1 MTGVFEYPGL
11 IILRYAPPWPQTKV
25 YARFFFYVILET
37 ITVIVCCKETHDRIR
52 RIRKEN
58 QTMKSMKKLLAV
70 FLAALLVLPS
80 VFVYAGE
87 TESSAPAAEEAGLEG
102 YEEGGAYDQN
112 GPSEMTVDT
121 TLNVDVAAVKNILK
135 MFGMPA
141 FRINRILPFLELA
154 SDLEVKT
161 VIADGGVQVDIII
174 DDQIAI
180 SSAGEATE
188 NGIIVGSTLFPKHI
202 VTVSPEAIMEMMK
215 QQGMASMPADSIE
228 SEGAEADEAGS
239 EDSGEVAAEDEA
251 ASEDSGEDAEAENAL
266 TVYFERMMESFTSN
280 AVPGEPET
288 GEYEFEG
295 FTFDTKTPINVDAK
309 AMAADECEIV
319 NEMLDDAAVLEMVNP
334 FIPLLQAY
342 GLSIDDIKKINE
354 DFMADEH
361 IPNVTSDIYSNS
373 EDEELIY
380 YVNEATHDGQEDPY
394 QHSTLLFEDSSHAH
408 FSMSV
413 PEAQLAADVKFDGNT
428 MDASFDIG
436 GMYVGFKVTAGE
448 EDDPTTTVEL
458 YFLDTSKPLASATIT
473 ILPEGER
480 TLSLDL
486 EGKKV
491 TALEEAFT
499 NIFVLEDLASEIV
512 SNWMNTVMSIISKKI
527 PGIDDILGSIFGD
540 QTSKSRKI
548 IS

>member
-1 MTGVFEYPGL
+1 
-11 IILRYAPPWPQTKV
+11 
-25 YARFFFYVILET
+25 
-37 ITVIVCCKETHDRIR
+37 
-52 RIRKEN
+52 
-58 QTMKSMKKLLAV
+58 MKSMKKLLAV

-251 ASEDSGEDAEAENAL
+251 ASEDSGEDAAAENAL

-295 FTFDTKTPINVDAK
+295 FTFDTRTPINVDAK

-361 IPNVTSDIYSNS
+361 IPNVTATIYSS
-373 EDEELIY
+373 SDDEELIY

-394 QHSTLLFEDSSHAH
+394 QHITLLFEDSSHAH
-408 FSMSV
+408 FNMSI
-413 PEAQLAADVKFDGNT
+413 PEVQIAADVEFDGNKL
-428 MDASFDIG
+428 DASFDIG
-436 GMYVGFKVTAGE
+436 GMYVGFKVSVGE
-448 EDDPTTTVEL
+448 EDDPTTNVEL
-458 YFLDTSKPLASATIT
+458 YFLDTSKPFATVTIT

-512 SNWMNTVMSIISKKI
+512 SNWMNTVMNIISKKI
-527 PGIDDILGSIFGD
+527 PGIDDIFSSIFGGENN
-540 QTSKSRKI
+540 KSETVTE
-548 IS
+548 SAA

>member
-1 MTGVFEYPGL
+1 
-11 IILRYAPPWPQTKV
+11 
-25 YARFFFYVILET
+25 
-37 ITVIVCCKETHDRIR
+37 
-52 RIRKEN
+52 
-58 QTMKSMKKLLAV
+58 MKSMKKLLAV

-87 TESSAPAAEEAGLEG
+87 TESSAPAAGEAELEG
-102 YEEGGAYDQN
+102 YEENGTYDQN

-141 FRINRILPFLELA
+141 FRINRILPFLQLA

-161 VIADGGVQVDIII
+161 TIADGGVQVDIII

-188 NGIIVGSTLFPKHI
+188 NGITVGSTLFPKHI

-215 QQGMASMPADSIE
+215 QQGMASMPADLIE
-228 SEGAEADEAGS
+228 GEGAAEDEAGS
-239 EDSGEVAAEDEA
+239 EDAGEG
-251 ASEDSGEDAEAENAL
+251 ASPENAL
-266 TVYFERMMESFTSN
+266 SVYFDRMMESFMSN

-361 IPNVTSDIYSNS
+361 IPNVTATIYSS
-373 EDEELIY
+373 SDDEELIY

-394 QHSTLLFEDSSHAH
+394 QHITLLFEDSSHAH
-408 FSMSV
+408 FNMSI
-413 PEAQLAADVKFDGNT
+413 PEVQIAADVEFDGNKL
-428 MDASFDIG
+428 DASFDIG
-436 GMYVGFKVTAGE
+436 GMYVGFKVSVGE
-448 EDDPTTTVEL
+448 EDDPTTNVEL
-458 YFLDTSKPLASATIT
+458 YFLDTSKPFATVTIT

-512 SNWMNTVMSIISKKI
+512 SNWMNTVMNIISKKI

>member
-1 MTGVFEYPGL
+1 
-11 IILRYAPPWPQTKV
+11 
-25 YARFFFYVILET
+25 
-37 ITVIVCCKETHDRIR
+37 
-52 RIRKEN
+52 
-58 QTMKSMKKLLAV
+58 MKSMKKLLAV

-202 VTVSPEAIMEMMK
+202 VTVSPETIMEMMK

-228 SEGAEADEAGS
+228 SEGAEEGEAGS

-251 ASEDSGEDAEAENAL
+251 ASEDSGEDAAAENAL

-295 FTFDTKTPINVDAK
+295 FTFDTRTPINVDAK

-361 IPNVTSDIYSNS
+361 IPNVTSEIYSNS

-428 MDASFDIG
+428 MDA
-436 GMYVGFKVTAGE
+436 
-448 EDDPTTTVEL
+448 
-458 YFLDTSKPLASATIT
+458 
-473 ILPEGER
+473 
-480 TLSLDL
+480 
-486 EGKKV
+486 
-491 TALEEAFT
+491 
-499 NIFVLEDLASEIV
+499 
-512 SNWMNTVMSIISKKI
+512 
-527 PGIDDILGSIFGD
+527 
-540 QTSKSRKI
+540 
-548 IS
+548 

>member
-1 MTGVFEYPGL
+1 
-11 IILRYAPPWPQTKV
+11 
-25 YARFFFYVILET
+25 
-37 ITVIVCCKETHDRIR
+37 
-52 RIRKEN
+52 
-58 QTMKSMKKLLAV
+58 MKSMKKLLAV

-80 VFVYAGE
+80 MFVYAGE

-228 SEGAEADEAGS
+228 SEGAEAGEAGS

-251 ASEDSGEDAEAENAL
+251 ASEDSGEDAAAENAL
-266 TVYFERMMESFTSN
+266 TVYFERMMESFTTN

-361 IPNVTSDIYSNS
+361 IPNVTATIYSS
-373 EDEELIY
+373 SDDEELIY
-380 YVNEATHDGQEDPY
+380 YVNEATHDGQVDPY
-394 QHSTLLFEDSSHAH
+394 QHTTLLFEDSSHAH
-408 FSMSV
+408 FNMSI
-413 PEAQLAADVKFDGNT
+413 PEVQIAADVEFDGNKL
-428 MDASFDIG
+428 DASFDIG
-436 GMYVGFKVTAGE
+436 GMYVGFKVSVGE
-448 EDDPTTTVEL
+448 EDDPTTNVEL
-458 YFLDTSKPLASATIT
+458 YFLDTSKPFATVTIT

-512 SNWMNTVMSIISKKI
+512 SNWMNTVMNIISKKI
-527 PGIDDILGSIFGD
+527 PGIDDIFSSIFGGENN
-540 QTSKSRKI
+540 KSETVTE
-548 IS
+548 SAA

>member
-1 MTGVFEYPGL
+1 
-11 IILRYAPPWPQTKV
+11 
-25 YARFFFYVILET
+25 
-37 ITVIVCCKETHDRIR
+37 
-52 RIRKEN
+52 
-58 QTMKSMKKLLAV
+58 MKSMKKLLAV

-87 TESSAPAAEEAGLEG
+87 TESSAPAAGEAELEG
-102 YEEGGAYDQN
+102 YEENGTYDQN

-188 NGIIVGSTLFPKHI
+188 NGITVGSTLFPKHI

-215 QQGMASMPADSIE
+215 QQGMASMPADLFGGE
-228 SEGAEADEAGS
+228 DAAEDEAGS
-239 EDSGEVAAEDEA
+239 EDAGEDAAEDEA
-251 ASEDSGEDAEAENAL
+251 GSEDAGEGASPENAL
-266 TVYFERMMESFTSN
+266 SVYFDRMMESFMSN

-361 IPNVTSDIYSNS
+361 IPNVTSEIYSNS

-394 QHSTLLFEDSSHAH
+394 HHTTLLFEDSSHAH

-436 GMYVGFKVTAGE
+436 GMYVGFKVTVGE

-512 SNWMNTVMSIISKKI
+512 SNWMNTVMNIISKKI
-527 PGIDDILGSIFGD
+527 PGIDDIFSSIFGGENN
-540 QTSKSRKI
+540 KSETVTE
-548 IS
+548 SAA

>member
-1 MTGVFEYPGL
+1 
-11 IILRYAPPWPQTKV
+11 
-25 YARFFFYVILET
+25 
-37 ITVIVCCKETHDRIR
+37 
-52 RIRKEN
+52 
-58 QTMKSMKKLLAV
+58 MKSMKKLLAV

-154 SDLEVKT
+154 SDLEVKA

-251 ASEDSGEDAEAENAL
+251 ASEDSGEDAAAENAL

-295 FTFDTKTPINVDAK
+295 FTFDTRTPINVDAK

-342 GLSIDDIKKINE
+342 GLSIDDFKKINE

-361 IPNVTSDIYSNS
+361 IPNVTSVIYSNS

-394 QHSTLLFEDSSHAH
+394 QHTTLLFEDSSHAH

-413 PEAQLAADVKFDGNT
+413 PEVQLAADVKFDGNT

-512 SNWMNTVMSIISKKI
+512 SNWMNTVMNIISKKI

>member
-1 MTGVFEYPGL
+1 
-11 IILRYAPPWPQTKV
+11 
-25 YARFFFYVILET
+25 
-37 ITVIVCCKETHDRIR
+37 
-52 RIRKEN
+52 
-58 QTMKSMKKLLAV
+58 MKSMKKLLAV

-80 VFVYAGE
+80 VFVYAGK
-87 TESSAPAAEEAGLEG
+87 TESSAPVAGEAGLEG
-102 YEEGGAYDQN
+102 YEEDGAYDQN

-188 NGIIVGSTLFPKHI
+188 NGITVGSTLFPKHI

-215 QQGMASMPADSIE
+215 QQGMASMPADLIE
-228 SEGAEADEAGS
+228 GEGAEEDETASEDAGEGAAEDEAGS
-239 EDSGEVAAEDEA
+239 EDAGDDAA
-251 ASEDSGEDAEAENAL
+251 AENAL
-266 TVYFERMMESFTSN
+266 SVYFDRMMESFMSN

-361 IPNVTSDIYSNS
+361 IPNVTATIYSS
-373 EDEELIY
+373 SDDEELIY

-394 QHSTLLFEDSSHAH
+394 QHITLLFEDSSHAH
-408 FSMSV
+408 FNMSI
-413 PEAQLAADVKFDGNT
+413 PEVQIAADVEFDGNKL
-428 MDASFDIG
+428 DASFDIG
-436 GMYVGFKVTAGE
+436 GMYVGFKVSVGE
-448 EDDPTTTVEL
+448 EDDPTTNVEL
-458 YFLDTSKPLASATIT
+458 YFLDTSKPFATVTIT

-512 SNWMNTVMSIISKKI
+512 SNWMNTVMNIISKKI
-527 PGIDDILGSIFGD
+527 PGIDDIFSSIFGGENN
-540 QTSKSRKI
+540 KSETVTE
-548 IS
+548 SAA

>member
-1 MTGVFEYPGL
+1 
-11 IILRYAPPWPQTKV
+11 
-25 YARFFFYVILET
+25 
-37 ITVIVCCKETHDRIR
+37 
-52 RIRKEN
+52 
-58 QTMKSMKKLLAV
+58 MKSMKKLLAV

-188 NGIIVGSTLFPKHI
+188 NGITVGSTLFPKHI

-215 QQGMASMPADSIE
+215 QQGMASMPADLFGGE
-228 SEGAEADEAGS
+228 DAAEDEAGS
-239 EDSGEVAAEDEA
+239 EDAGEG
-251 ASEDSGEDAEAENAL
+251 ASPENAL
-266 TVYFERMMESFTSN
+266 SVYFDRMMESFMSN

-361 IPNVTSDIYSNS
+361 IPNVTATIYSS
-373 EDEELIY
+373 SDDEELIY

-394 QHSTLLFEDSSHAH
+394 QHITLLFEDSSHAH
-408 FSMSV
+408 FNMSI
-413 PEAQLAADVKFDGNT
+413 PEVQIAADVEFDGNKL
-428 MDASFDIG
+428 DASFDIG
-436 GMYVGFKVTAGE
+436 GMYVGFKVSVGE
-448 EDDPTTTVEL
+448 EDDPTTNVEL
-458 YFLDTSKPLASATIT
+458 YFLDTSKPFATVTIT

-512 SNWMNTVMSIISKKI
+512 SNWMNTVMNIISKKI

>member
-1 MTGVFEYPGL
+1 
-11 IILRYAPPWPQTKV
+11 
-25 YARFFFYVILET
+25 
-37 ITVIVCCKETHDRIR
+37 
-52 RIRKEN
+52 
-58 QTMKSMKKLLAV
+58 MKSMKKLLAV

-87 TESSAPAAEEAGLEG
+87 TESSAPAAEEAVLEG

-141 FRINRILPFLELA
+141 FRINRILPFLQLA

-161 VIADGGVQVDIII
+161 TIADGGVQVDIII

-188 NGIIVGSTLFPKHI
+188 NGITVGSTLFPKHI

-215 QQGMASMPADSIE
+215 QQGMASMPADLIE
-228 SEGAEADEAGS
+228 GEGAEEDETASEDAGEGAAEDEAGS
-239 EDSGEVAAEDEA
+239 EDAGDDAA
-251 ASEDSGEDAEAENAL
+251 AENAL
-266 TVYFERMMESFTSN
+266 SVYFDRMMESFMSN

-361 IPNVTSDIYSNS
+361 IPNVTATIYSS
-373 EDEELIY
+373 SDDEELIY

-394 QHSTLLFEDSSHAH
+394 QHITLLFEDSSHAH
-408 FSMSV
+408 FNMSI
-413 PEAQLAADVKFDGNT
+413 PEVQIAADVEFDGNKL
-428 MDASFDIG
+428 DASFDIG
-436 GMYVGFKVTAGE
+436 GMYVGFKVSVGE
-448 EDDPTTTVEL
+448 EDDPTTNVEL
-458 YFLDTSKPLASATIT
+458 YFLDTSKPFATVTIT

-512 SNWMNTVMSIISKKI
+512 SNWMNTVMNIISKKI
-527 PGIDDILGSIFGD
+527 PGIDDIFSSIFGGENN
-540 QTSKSRKI
+540 KSETVTE
-548 IS
+548 SAA

>member
-1 MTGVFEYPGL
+1 
-11 IILRYAPPWPQTKV
+11 
-25 YARFFFYVILET
+25 
-37 ITVIVCCKETHDRIR
+37 
-52 RIRKEN
+52 
-58 QTMKSMKKLLAV
+58 MKSMKKLLAV

-87 TESSAPAAEEAGLEG
+87 TESSAPAAGEAELEG
-102 YEEGGAYDQN
+102 YEENGAYDQN

-188 NGIIVGSTLFPKHI
+188 NGITVGSTLFPKHI

-251 ASEDSGEDAEAENAL
+251 ASEDSGEDAAAENAL

-334 FIPLLQAY
+334 FISLLQAY

-361 IPNVTSDIYSNS
+361 IPNVTATIYSS
-373 EDEELIY
+373 SDDEELIY

-394 QHSTLLFEDSSHAH
+394 QHITLLFEDSSHAH
-408 FSMSV
+408 FNMSI
-413 PEAQLAADVKFDGNT
+413 PEVQIAADVEFDGNKL
-428 MDASFDIG
+428 DASFDIG
-436 GMYVGFKVTAGE
+436 GMYVGFKVSVGE
-448 EDDPTTTVEL
+448 EDDPTTNVEL
-458 YFLDTSKPLASATIT
+458 YFLDTSKPFATVTIT

-491 TALEEAFT
+491 TALAEAFT

-512 SNWMNTVMSIISKKI
+512 SNWMNTVMNIISKKI
-527 PGIDDILGSIFGD
+527 PGIDDIFSSIFGGENN
-540 QTSKSRKI
+540 KSETVTE
-548 IS
+548 SAA

>member
-1 MTGVFEYPGL
+1 
-11 IILRYAPPWPQTKV
+11 
-25 YARFFFYVILET
+25 
-37 ITVIVCCKETHDRIR
+37 
-52 RIRKEN
+52 
-58 QTMKSMKKLLAV
+58 MKSMKKLLAV

-87 TESSAPAAEEAGLEG
+87 TESSAPAAGEAELEG
-102 YEEGGAYDQN
+102 YEENGAYDQN

-161 VIADGGVQVDIII
+161 TIADGGVQVDIII

-188 NGIIVGSTLFPKHI
+188 NGITVGSTLFPKHI

-228 SEGAEADEAGS
+228 SEGAEADEAAAS

-251 ASEDSGEDAEAENAL
+251 ASEDSGEDAAAENAL

-361 IPNVTSDIYSNS
+361 IPNVTATIYSS
-373 EDEELIY
+373 SDDEELIY

-394 QHSTLLFEDSSHAH
+394 QHITLLFEDSSHAH
-408 FSMSV
+408 FNMSI
-413 PEAQLAADVKFDGNT
+413 PEVQIAADVEFDGNKL
-428 MDASFDIG
+428 DASFDIG
-436 GMYVGFKVTAGE
+436 GMYVGFKVSVGE
-448 EDDPTTTVEL
+448 EDDPTTNVEL
-458 YFLDTSKPLASATIT
+458 YFLDTSKPFATVTIT

-512 SNWMNTVMSIISKKI
+512 SNWMNTVMNIISKKI
-527 PGIDDILGSIFGD
+527 PGIDDIFSSIFGGENN
-540 QTSKSRKI
+540 KSETVTE
-548 IS
+548 SAA

>member
-1 MTGVFEYPGL
+1 
-11 IILRYAPPWPQTKV
+11 
-25 YARFFFYVILET
+25 
-37 ITVIVCCKETHDRIR
+37 
-52 RIRKEN
+52 
-58 QTMKSMKKLLAV
+58 MKSMKKLLAV

-87 TESSAPAAEEAGLEG
+87 TESSAPAAGEAELEG
-102 YEEGGAYDQN
+102 YEENGTYDQN

-141 FRINRILPFLELA
+141 FRINRILPFLQLA

-161 VIADGGVQVDIII
+161 TIADGGVQVDIII

-188 NGIIVGSTLFPKHI
+188 NGITVGSTLFPKHI

-215 QQGMASMPADSIE
+215 QQGMASIPADSE
-228 SEGAEADEAGS
+228 NSGEDAEADEAGS
-239 EDSGEVAAEDEA
+239 EDSGEDAA
-251 ASEDSGEDAEAENAL
+251 AENAL
-266 TVYFERMMESFTSN
+266 TVYFERMMESFTTN

-361 IPNVTSDIYSNS
+361 IPNVTATIYSS
-373 EDEELIY
+373 SDDEELIY

-394 QHSTLLFEDSSHAH
+394 QHITLLFEDSSHAH
-408 FSMSV
+408 FNMSI
-413 PEAQLAADVKFDGNT
+413 PEVQIAADVEFDGNKL
-428 MDASFDIG
+428 DASFDIG
-436 GMYVGFKVTAGE
+436 GMYVGFKVSVGE
-448 EDDPTTTVEL
+448 EDDPTTNVEL
-458 YFLDTSKPLASATIT
+458 YFLDTSKPFATVTIT

-512 SNWMNTVMSIISKKI
+512 SNWMNTVMNIISKKI
-527 PGIDDILGSIFGD
+527 PGIDDIFGSIFGGENN
-540 QTSKSRKI
+540 KSE
-548 IS
+548 SVTESVA

>member
-1 MTGVFEYPGL
+1 
-11 IILRYAPPWPQTKV
+11 
-25 YARFFFYVILET
+25 
-37 ITVIVCCKETHDRIR
+37 
-52 RIRKEN
+52 
-58 QTMKSMKKLLAV
+58 MKSMKKLLAV

-87 TESSAPAAEEAGLEG
+87 TESSAPAAGEAELEG
-102 YEEGGAYDQN
+102 YEENGTYDQN

-188 NGIIVGSTLFPKHI
+188 NGITVGSTLFPKHI

-215 QQGMASMPADSIE
+215 QQGMASMPADLFGGE
-228 SEGAEADEAGS
+228 DAAEDEAGS
-239 EDSGEVAAEDEA
+239 EDAGEDAAEDEA
-251 ASEDSGEDAEAENAL
+251 GSEDAGEGASPENAL
-266 TVYFERMMESFTSN
+266 SVYFDRMMESFMSN

-361 IPNVTSDIYSNS
+361 IPNVTATIYSS
-373 EDEELIY
+373 SDDEELIY

-394 QHSTLLFEDSSHAH
+394 QHITLLFEDSSHAH
-408 FSMSV
+408 FNMSI
-413 PEAQLAADVKFDGNT
+413 PEVQIAADVEFDGNKL
-428 MDASFDIG
+428 DASFDIG
-436 GMYVGFKVTAGE
+436 GMYVGFKVSVGE
-448 EDDPTTTVEL
+448 EDDPTTNVEL
-458 YFLDTSKPLASATIT
+458 YFLDTSKPFATVTIT

-512 SNWMNTVMSIISKKI
+512 SNWMNTVMNIISKKI
-527 PGIDDILGSIFGD
+527 PGIDDIFSSIFGGENN
-540 QTSKSRKI
+540 KSETVTE
-548 IS
+548 SAA

>member
-1 MTGVFEYPGL
+1 
-11 IILRYAPPWPQTKV
+11 
-25 YARFFFYVILET
+25 
-37 ITVIVCCKETHDRIR
+37 
-52 RIRKEN
+52 
-58 QTMKSMKKLLAV
+58 MKSMKKLLAV

-87 TESSAPAAEEAGLEG
+87 TESSAPAAGEAELEG
-102 YEEGGAYDQN
+102 YEENGAYDQN

-141 FRINRILPFLELA
+141 FRINRILPFLQLA

-161 VIADGGVQVDIII
+161 TIADGGVQVDIII

-215 QQGMASMPADSIE
+215 QQGMASMPADLIE
-228 SEGAEADEAGS
+228 GEGAEEDETASEDAGEGAAEDEAGS
-239 EDSGEVAAEDEA
+239 EDAGEG
-251 ASEDSGEDAEAENAL
+251 ASPENAL
-266 TVYFERMMESFTSN
+266 SVYFDRMMESFMSN

-361 IPNVTSDIYSNS
+361 IPNVTATIYSS
-373 EDEELIY
+373 SDDEELIY

-394 QHSTLLFEDSSHAH
+394 QHITLLFEDSSHAH
-408 FSMSV
+408 FNMSI
-413 PEAQLAADVKFDGNT
+413 PEVQIAADVEFDGNKL
-428 MDASFDIG
+428 DASFDIG
-436 GMYVGFKVTAGE
+436 GMYVGFKVSVGE
-448 EDDPTTTVEL
+448 EDDPTTNVEL
-458 YFLDTSKPLASATIT
+458 YFLDTSKPFATVTIT

-512 SNWMNTVMSIISKKI
+512 SNWMNTVMNIISKKI
-527 PGIDDILGSIFGD
+527 PGIDDIFGSIFGGENNKSESVRGVFNY
-540 QTSKSRKI
+540 QTEENGL
-548 IS
+548 

>member
-1 MTGVFEYPGL
+1 
-11 IILRYAPPWPQTKV
+11 
-25 YARFFFYVILET
+25 
-37 ITVIVCCKETHDRIR
+37 
-52 RIRKEN
+52 
-58 QTMKSMKKLLAV
+58 MKSMKKLLAV
-70 FLAALLVLPS
+70 FLAVLLVLPS

-154 SDLEVKT
+154 SYLEVKT

-228 SEGAEADEAGS
+228 SEGAEADEAAS

-295 FTFDTKTPINVDAK
+295 FTFDTRTPINVDAK

-361 IPNVTSDIYSNS
+361 IPNVTATIYSS
-373 EDEELIY
+373 SDDEELIY

-394 QHSTLLFEDSSHAH
+394 QHITLLFEDSSHAH
-408 FSMSV
+408 FNMSI
-413 PEAQLAADVKFDGNT
+413 PEVQIAADVEFDGNKL
-428 MDASFDIG
+428 DASFDIG
-436 GMYVGFKVTAGE
+436 GMYVGFKVSVGE
-448 EDDPTTTVEL
+448 EDDPTTNVEL
-458 YFLDTSKPLASATIT
+458 YFLDTSKPFATVTIT

-512 SNWMNTVMSIISKKI
+512 SNWMNTVMNIISKKI

>member
-1 MTGVFEYPGL
+1 
-11 IILRYAPPWPQTKV
+11 
-25 YARFFFYVILET
+25 
-37 ITVIVCCKETHDRIR
+37 
-52 RIRKEN
+52 
-58 QTMKSMKKLLAV
+58 MKSMKKLLAV

-228 SEGAEADEAGS
+228 SEGAE
-239 EDSGEVAAEDEA
+239 EDEA
-251 ASEDSGEDAEAENAL
+251 ASEDSGEDAAAENAL

-394 QHSTLLFEDSSHAH
+394 QHTTLLFEDSSHAH

-473 ILPEGER
+473 ILP
-480 TLSLDL
+480 
-486 EGKKV
+486 
-491 TALEEAFT
+491 
-499 NIFVLEDLASEIV
+499 
-512 SNWMNTVMSIISKKI
+512 
-527 PGIDDILGSIFGD
+527 
-540 QTSKSRKI
+540 
-548 IS
+548 

>member
-1 MTGVFEYPGL
+1 
-11 IILRYAPPWPQTKV
+11 
-25 YARFFFYVILET
+25 
-37 ITVIVCCKETHDRIR
+37 
-52 RIRKEN
+52 
-58 QTMKSMKKLLAV
+58 MKSMKKLLAV

-102 YEEGGAYDQN
+102 YEEDGAYDQN

-188 NGIIVGSTLFPKHI
+188 NGITVGSTLFPKHI

-215 QQGMASMPADSIE
+215 QQGMASMPADLIE
-228 SEGAEADEAGS
+228 GEGAEEDETASEDAGEGAAEDEAGS
-239 EDSGEVAAEDEA
+239 EDAGDDAA
-251 ASEDSGEDAEAENAL
+251 AENAL
-266 TVYFERMMESFTSN
+266 SVYFDRMMESFMSN

-361 IPNVTSDIYSNS
+361 IPNVTATIYSS
-373 EDEELIY
+373 SDDEELIY

-394 QHSTLLFEDSSHAH
+394 QHITLLFEDSSHAH
-408 FSMSV
+408 FNMSI
-413 PEAQLAADVKFDGNT
+413 PEVQIAADVEFDGNKL
-428 MDASFDIG
+428 DASFDIG
-436 GMYVGFKVTAGE
+436 GMYVGFKVSVGE
-448 EDDPTTTVEL
+448 EDDPTTNVEL
-458 YFLDTSKPLASATIT
+458 YFLDTSKPFATVTIT

-512 SNWMNTVMSIISKKI
+512 SNWMNTVMNIISKKI
-527 PGIDDILGSIFGD
+527 PGIDDIFSSIFGGENN
-540 QTSKSRKI
+540 KSETVTE
-548 IS
+548 SAA

>member
-1 MTGVFEYPGL
+1 
-11 IILRYAPPWPQTKV
+11 
-25 YARFFFYVILET
+25 
-37 ITVIVCCKETHDRIR
+37 
-52 RIRKEN
+52 
-58 QTMKSMKKLLAV
+58 MKRMKKLLAV

-87 TESSAPAAEEAGLEG
+87 TESSAPVAGEAELEG
-102 YEEGGAYDQN
+102 DEENGGDEEDEAYEEDVSYDQN

-121 TLNVDVAAVKNILK
+121 TLNVDVAAAKKILK

-174 DDQIAI
+174 DDEIAI
-180 SSAGEATE
+180 SLAGEATE
-188 NGIIVGSTLFPKHI
+188 NGILVGSTLFPKHI
-202 VTVSPEAIMEMMK
+202 VTISPESIMEMMQ
-215 QQGMASMPADSIE
+215 QQGMASILSGSTEGEDAEADKAGSGDSGE
-228 SEGAEADEAGS
+228 DAEADEAGS
-239 EDSGEVAAEDEA
+239 EN
-251 ASEDSGEDAEAENAL
+251 SGEDAAAENAL
-266 TVYFERMMESFTSN
+266 TVYFERMMESFTTN

-319 NEMLDDAAVLEMVNP
+319 NEMLDDPAVLEMVNP

-354 DFMADEH
+354 EFMADEH
-361 IPNVTSDIYSNS
+361 IPNVTSTIYTSIG
-373 EDEELIY
+373 DENLIY

-394 QHSTLLFEDSSHAH
+394 QHTTLLFEDSSHAH
-408 FSMSV
+408 FNMSIT
-413 PEAQLAADVKFDGNT
+413 EAQIAADVTFDGNT

-436 GMYVGFKVTAGE
+436 GMYIGFKITVGE
-448 EDDPTTTVEL
+448 EDDPTTTAEL
-458 YFLDTSKPLASATIT
+458 YFLDPSKPLATVTIT

-491 TALEEAFT
+491 VALEEAFT

-512 SNWMNTVMSIISKKI
+512 SNWMNTVMNIISKKI
-527 PGIDDILGSIFGD
+527 PGIDSIFSSIFGGENN
-540 QTSKSRKI
+540 KSRSVI
-548 IS
+548 ASAA

>member
-1 MTGVFEYPGL
+1 
-11 IILRYAPPWPQTKV
+11 
-25 YARFFFYVILET
+25 
-37 ITVIVCCKETHDRIR
+37 
-52 RIRKEN
+52 
-58 QTMKSMKKLLAV
+58 MKSMKKLLAV

-188 NGIIVGSTLFPKHI
+188 NGITVGSTLFPKHI

-251 ASEDSGEDAEAENAL
+251 ASEDSGEDAAAENAL

-295 FTFDTKTPINVDAK
+295 FTFDTRTPINVDAK

-361 IPNVTSDIYSNS
+361 IPNVTSEIYSNS

-394 QHSTLLFEDSSHAH
+394 QHITLLFEDSSHAH
-408 FSMSV
+408 FNMSV
-413 PEAQLAADVKFDGNT
+413 PEAQLTADVKFDGNT

-436 GMYVGFKVTAGE
+436 GMYVGFKVSVGE
-448 EDDPTTTVEL
+448 EDDPTTNVEL
-458 YFLDTSKPLASATIT
+458 YFLDTSKPFATVTIT

-512 SNWMNTVMSIISKKI
+512 SNWMNTVMNIISKKI
-527 PGIDDILGSIFGD
+527 PGIDDIFSSIFGGENN
-540 QTSKSRKI
+540 KSETVTE
-548 IS
+548 SAA